1 MERSPYP
8 TLLSAALLCLGLGA
22 GALAQSGDDTG
33 EPAVPDTDAA
43 AETAPAAEEG
53 AAAAEGDGAAEEET
67 DDAADAEAAG
77 ETEDAAE
84 AEAAAEAEEPAEPEA
99 APEGAETES
108 AEGEAAEAAEGEAA
122 ETEPTEGEAAEA
134 AEGEAAE
141 SADPDMVVATIGD
154 IELTLGELIALRA
167 SLPAQ
172 YQALPDE
179 VLVQGLTEQMVD
191 QTLLAEAAREAGLAA
206 RRDVALQLR
215 NQERAVL
222 ADAYLRT
229 EMAKRVSADALRQA
243 YEEQYVEAEP
253 VEETRAAHILVESEE
268 QAAELKGRLEAGDDF
283 AELAEEYG
291 TDGTAARGG
300 DLGWFAQGDMVPS
313 FGEAAFALEPG
324 ETSGPVQSPFG
335 WHLIRVDDRRTR
347 PVPEFEE
354 VQEALLE
361 QVTAE
366 AQAAIV
372 EEARERA
379 EVQLADPPPPGAI
392 RNDDLIRA
400 IE

>member
-22 GALAQSGDDTG
+22 GALAQSSDDTD
-33 EPAVPDTDAA
+33 EQAVPEADAA
-43 AETAPAAEEG
+43 SESAPAPEEDASDAASDEPAAEETE
-53 AAAAEGDGAAEEET
+53 AVAEDEAAEGSEAREAAEDET
-67 DDAADAEAAG
+67 
-77 ETEDAAE
+77 
-84 AEAAAEAEEPAEPEA
+84 AEEAPEPEA
-99 APEGAETES
+99 ADGA
-108 AEGEAAEAAEGEAA
+108 ADEAAA
-122 ETEPTEGEAAEA
+122 
-134 AEGEAAE
+134 
-141 SADPDMVVATIGD
+141 SADPDAIVATIGN

-167 SLPAQ
+167 SLPEQ

-179 VLVQGLTEQMVD
+179 VLMQGLTEQMVD

-253 VEETRAAHILVESEE
+253 VEEIRAAHILVDSEE
-268 QAAELKGRLEAGDDF
+268 QAAELKERLEAGDDF
-283 AELAEEYG
+283 AKLAEEYG

-372 EEARERA
+372 EEAREGTD
-379 EVQLADPPPPGAI
+379 VQLADPPPPAAI
-392 RNDDLIRA
+392 RNDDLIRTL
-400 IE
+400 E